1 MGGTKSPVS
10 VLKKMRTEIKK
21 QFRWALLFFL
31 TPVLLW
37 LILLIVLPQIDLF
50 IMSFRSENDAGEMVW
65 SIKNYLNFF
74 HEPIYWL
81 TFVRTAIYSVLV
93 AFLTFVIALP
103 VAFYITKVAKPR
115 FQGSLTLLLL
125 LPFWVSEMVRV
136 YGWMILLRE
145 SGVINH
151 FLLKLGFMTQPI
163 EMLYR
168 DSTMVLGLVYT
179 SMLFMVVPLISV
191 LDSLDDSLIEA
202 AYDLGANMWSIL
214 FKIIIPHATPGIV
227 SGSIVVFMLTLGNYL
242 TPNLMGGKN
251 SLWFT
256 EQIYNQFI
264 ASFNWNQ
271 GSAFGFLLLFL
282 SSLLIWIGLKLSKQ
296 TLRKVVQ

>member
-1 MGGTKSPVS
+1 M
-10 VLKKMRTEIKK
+10 KKNI
-21 QFRWALLFFL
+21 RWALIFFL

-37 LILLIVLPQIDLF
+37 LFLLIVLPHIDLLL
-50 IMSFRSENDAGEMVW
+50 MSFRIEDNAGGLTW
-65 SIKNYLNFF
+65 SLSNYGNFF
-74 HEPIYWL
+74 KEPIYWV
-81 TFVRTAIYSVLV
+81 TFTRTAIYSIIVT
-93 AFLTFVIALP
+93 FMTFVITLP
-103 VAFYITKVAKPR
+103 VAFFITKVVNHKY
-115 FQGSLTLLLL
+115 QGFLTLLLL
-125 LPFWVSEMVRV
+125 LPFWVSELVRV

-151 FLLKLGFMTQPI
+151 FLLKTGILNHPV
-163 EMLYR
+163 EMLYN
-168 DSTMVLGLVYT
+168 DVTMVMGLVYT

-191 LDSLDDSLIEA
+191 LDSLDNSHIEA
-202 AYDLGANMWSIL
+202 AYDLGANMWTIL
-214 FKIIIPHATPGIV
+214 FKLIIPHAMPGIV

-271 GSAFGFLLLFL
+271 GSAFGFLLLVL
-282 SSLLIWIGLKLSKQ
+282 SSMMIWLGLKLSKQ
-296 TLRKVVQ
+296 KLSKVVR

>member
-1 MGGTKSPVS
+1 MKRG
-10 VLKKMRTEIKK
+10 I
-21 QFRWALLFFL
+21 RWAFVIFI

-37 LILLIVLPQIDLF
+37 LFLLIVLPHIDLL
-50 IMSFRSENDAGEMVW
+50 IMSFRIEDDVGNSTW
-65 SIKNYLNFF
+65 SVSNYLNFF
-74 HEPIYWL
+74 NEPIYWL
-81 TFVRTAIYSVLV
+81 TFTRTAVYSILV
-93 AFLTFVIALP
+93 TSLTFIVALP
-103 VAFYITKVAKPR
+103 VAFFITKVVDVR
-115 FQGSLTLLLL
+115 YQGFLTMLLL
-125 LPFWVSEMVRV
+125 LPFWVSELVRV

-151 FLLKLGFMTQPI
+151 FLLKAGLLRQPV
-163 EMLYR
+163 EMLYN
-168 DSTMVLGLVYT
+168 DVTMVMGLVYT

-202 AYDLGANMWSIL
+202 AYDLGANMGSIL
-214 FKIIIPHATPGIV
+214 VKIIIPHSMPGIV

-271 GSAFGFLLLFL
+271 GSAFGFLLLLL
-282 SSLLIWIGLKLSKQ
+282 SSLVIWAGLKLTGQKLS
-296 TLRKVVQ
+296 KVVK

>member
-1 MGGTKSPVS
+1 M
-10 VLKKMRTEIKK
+10 KK
-21 QFRWALLFFL
+21 QFRWGLLFFL
-31 TPVLLW
+31 TPVLVW
-37 LILLIVLPQIDLF
+37 LFLLIVLPQIDLF
-50 IMSFRSENDAGEMVW
+50 IMSFRAENDAGEMVW
-65 SIKNYLNFF
+65 SITNYLNFF
-74 HEPIYWL
+74 GEPIYWL
-81 TFVRTAIYSVLV
+81 TFVRTAIYSILV
-93 AFLTFVIALP
+93 TFLTFLIALP
-103 VAFYITKVAKPR
+103 VAFYITKVVKPK
-115 FQGSLTLLLL
+115 FQGFLTVLLL
-125 LPFWVSEMVRV
+125 LPFWVSEMVRI

-151 FLLKLGFMTQPI
+151 FLLKFGILDHPV
-163 EMLYR
+163 EMLYK
-168 DSTMVLGLVYT
+168 DSTMVLGLIYT
-179 SMLFMVVPLISV
+179 SMLFMVVPLMSA
-191 LDSLDDSLIEA
+191 LESLDDSLIEA

-214 FKIIIPHATPGIV
+214 FKIIIPHAAPGIV

-282 SSLLIWIGLKLSKQ
+282 SSVVIWVGLKLSKQ
-296 TLRKVVQ
+296 NLKKVVQ

>member
-1 MGGTKSPVS
+1 M
-10 VLKKMRTEIKK
+10 KKGI
-21 QFRWALLFFL
+21 QWALVIFI

-37 LILLIVLPQIDLF
+37 LFLLIVLPHIDLLL
-50 IMSFRSENDAGEMVW
+50 MSFRIEDDFGNSTW
-65 SIKNYLNFF
+65 SVSNYLNFF
-74 HEPIYWL
+74 KEPIYWL
-81 TFVRTAIYSVLV
+81 TFTRTAAYSILV
-93 AFLTFVIALP
+93 TLLTFIVALP
-103 VAFYITKVAKPR
+103 VAFFITKVVDVRYKG
-115 FQGSLTLLLL
+115 FLTMLLL
-125 LPFWVSEMVRV
+125 LPFWVSELVRV

-145 SGVINH
+145 SGIINH
-151 FLLKLGFMTQPI
+151 FLLKTGLLRQPV
-163 EMLYR
+163 EMLYN
-168 DSTMVLGLVYT
+168 DITMVMGLVYT

-202 AYDLGANMWSIL
+202 AYDLGANMGSIL
-214 FKIIIPHATPGIV
+214 VKIIIPHSMPGIV

-271 GSAFGFLLLFL
+271 GSAFGFLLLLL
-282 SSLLIWIGLKLSKQ
+282 SSLVIWTGLKLTGQKLS
-296 TLRKVVQ
+296 KVVK